1 MVEEV
6 YAFVHNP
13 DNSSEWRSG
22 LLSVKYPD
30 GARAVGTQFIE
41 VRKFM
46 SRQMETTLEIT
57 ALKPDRKYVTITLSG
72 PGPDE
77 VTLSFES

>member
-1 MVEEV
+1 
-6 YAFVHNP
+6 
-13 DNSSEWRSG
+13 
-22 LLSVKYPD
+22 
-30 GARAVGTQFIE
+30 
-41 VRKFM
+41 M

-57 ALKPDRKYVTITLSG
+57 ALKPDRKYATITLSG